1 VVAGQQDCILAAGVG
16 RSAADAILFKDKAGM
31 EPKLIYLARRNPAL
45 TRDAFTARWRR
56 HGALGMSMPRWV
68 NIRRYVHCD
77 VMQAGIPGVDDGYDG
92 IGLIWHRS
100 PEARARHRADNSSQG
115 MMEADEAETFAEP
128 VYNFCLLAREYI
140 LKDAGS
146 GPVKLIRFVERADGV
161 SRGEFEDAWRGA
173 YAAALL
179 QAPEV
184 AANIQRY
191 VQNHVL
197 PPEQPPRWGL
207 AADCVDE
214 FWFASMR
221 EATTAFDA
229 IRQLA
234 RPEADL
240 VSRSIWVATNEVVLH
255 DKPEP

>member
-1 VVAGQQDCILAAGVG
+1 
-16 RSAADAILFKDKAGM
+16 M
-31 EPKLIYLARRNPAL
+31 EPKLIYLARRNPTL
-45 TRDAFTARWRR
+45 SREAFTSRWRR

-77 VMQAGIPGVDDGYDG
+77 VTQPGIPGVDNSYDG
-92 IGLIWHRS
+92 VGLIWHRS

-115 MMEADEAETFAEP
+115 VMEADEAETFAEP
-128 VYNFCLLAREYI
+128 VYNFCLLAQEFA

-161 SRGEFEDAWRGA
+161 AKGDFERAWQGA
-173 YAAALL
+173 YAAVLL
-179 QAPEV
+179 QAPQVEAHV
-184 AANIQRY
+184 QRY

-197 PPEQPPRWGL
+197 PPERPPRWGL

-214 FWFASMR
+214 YWFASMR
-221 EATTAFDA
+221 EATSALEA
-229 IRQLA
+229 MRQLA
-234 RPEADL
+234 QRERGL

-255 DKPEP
+255 DKPTP